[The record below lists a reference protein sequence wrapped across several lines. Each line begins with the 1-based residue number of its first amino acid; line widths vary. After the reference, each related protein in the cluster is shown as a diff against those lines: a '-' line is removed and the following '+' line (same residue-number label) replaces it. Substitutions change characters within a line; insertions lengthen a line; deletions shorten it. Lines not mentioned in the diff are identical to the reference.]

1 MSHRVQRPIAGL
13 IAAAAFVAASAAI
26 DAQVDPSPDRAE
38 PGSIEAIAEETT
50 DLRFVSPWV
59 AYVPESA
66 SVPSPSDFLGRI
78 AGAAGELTG
87 SERIYGYFRALAAA
101 SRRVRVERIGTTEEG
116 REILLVAIAD
126 EQGIRDL
133 PRLKAA
139 TAALADPRITS
150 PADAERIIAAARPIY
165 YFNAGLHADETG
177 SPEMV
182 MELAYRLAVSERP
195 MIREIRR
202 RLVVLINPVSNPDG
216 RDKMVDWFYRH
227 LKGRTDY
234 PSLPRQSPPYW
245 GRYVFVEAN
254 RDAHQQAQELTRA
267 VFRMFFDYHPTVI
280 HDLHE
285 AIPLLQTWNGTG
297 PYNPNLEPIVI
308 GEFLEM
314 SFHEVT
320 TMTSFGMPG
329 VWTWNFGEGYGHHY
343 LDSIAM
349 NHNAIGRG
357 YETFGNATAET
368 VDRELG
374 PEETTRE
381 WYRPLPAAPR
391 LRWSM
396 RDNLNYMQTGCLAIL
411 DYSAKHAE
419 SMLRNFYRKGRNS
432 WLKGLEG
439 DPYAFVIPAR
449 QDDRRRVA
457 RMVNLL
463 LRQRIEVGRLA
474 EGVELDE
481 GSFEAGAYV
490 VRLDQPYR
498 NYAVDLLAPQ
508 TFPEKTEHTPYD
520 DVSWALPTHYG
531 VETVAIADRRVLES
545 PLVPLAGEVTARG
558 EVSGEGPVF
567 LLRDGGQEALLAA
580 RYRLA
585 RFAVEI
591 AEVPFSVGG
600 AEFPAGSWVLPEQP
614 GLRDALAAAAA
625 ELGVDFVGAPAAPEV
640 ARHSAPA
647 PRLGIWVPWADT
659 DSIGWLRWI
668 LDREGVPYTYLRDE
682 EIRAGRLGEAVDVII
697 HGNVDLDLQGQIH
710 GIQAVTGPLAF
721 TRTPEFPSHGEPVAS
736 EDITGGI
743 GWGGVANLERFVEE
757 GGVLLTFGKGST
769 LALNGGLIR
778 NARQLPE
785 GEVFTPGIELVTRFT
800 KPGHPLSYGYPETP
814 SVFRSNFAAYDLPR
828 RWLRMAY
835 CTSCLDGPVD
845 RRHVV
850 LEWGAGDSSTM
861 LVSGGARGLD
871 RLLGRPAILAVPR
884 GRGAVVAYNFN
895 PVHRDLNVSDQR
907 LLWNAILNWRELRA
921 SRPR

>member
-1 MSHRVQRPIAGL
+1 MSCRVSRRLAAL
-13 IAAAAFVAASAAI
+13 LAAAATATALFAE
-26 DAQVDPSPDRAE
+26 VDPAPDRAE
-38 PGSIEAIAEETT
+38 PGSIEAIARETS

-66 SVPSPSDFLGRI
+66 SVPSPGDFLGRLV
-78 AGAAGELTG
+78 GAAGELTH
-87 SERIYGYFRALAAA
+87 SEQIYAYFRALAAA
-101 SRRVRVERIGTTEEG
+101 SRRVRVESLGVTEEG

-126 EQGIRDL
+126 EAGIRDL

-139 TAALADPRITS
+139 TAALADPRRTS
-150 PADAERIIAAARPIY
+150 PADAERIVAAARPIY

-182 MELAYRLAVSERP
+182 MELAYRLAVSEQP

-234 PSLPRQSPPYW
+234 ASLPRQSPPYW

-254 RDAHQQAQELTRA
+254 RDAHQQAQALTRA

-285 AIPLLQTWNGTG
+285 AIPLLQSWNGTG

-320 TMTSFGMPG
+320 TLTSLGMPG

-368 VDRELG
+368 MERELSAD
-374 PEETTRE
+374 ETTRE
-381 WYRPLPAAPR
+381 WYRPLPPEPR

-396 RDNLNYMQTGCLAIL
+396 RDNTNYMQTAALAIL

-419 SMLRNFYRKGRNS
+419 ALLRNFFRKGRNS
-432 WLKGLEG
+432 WLRGLEG
-439 DPYAFVIPAR
+439 DPYAFIVPAD
-449 QDDRRRVA
+449 QGDPRRLA

-474 EGVELDE
+474 EPFELAE
-481 GSFEAGAYV
+481 GRFEAGAYV

-508 TFPEKTEHTPYD
+508 TFPERTDHTPYD
-520 DVSWALPTHYG
+520 DVSWSLPTHYG
-531 VETVAIADRRVLES
+531 VETVPIRDRRVLEA
-545 PLVPLAGEVTARG
+545 PLAPLEGEVAVRG
-558 EVSGEGPVF
+558 SVAGDGPVF
-567 LLRDGGQEALLAA
+567 LLADRGQEALLAA

-585 RFAVEI
+585 RFAIEI
-591 AEVPFSVGG
+591 AERPFSAGG
-600 AEFPAGSWVLPEQP
+600 VEYPAGSWVLAAQP
-614 GLRDALAAAAA
+614 GLRDALESTAA
-625 ELGVDFVGAPAAPEV
+625 ELGLEFASAVAPPEG
-640 ARHSAPA
+640 ARHPAPV

-659 DSIGWLRWI
+659 DSIGWLRWV
-668 LDREGVPYTYLRDE
+668 LDRDGVPYTYLRDE
-682 EIRAGRLGEAVDVII
+682 EIRAGRLREAVDVIV
-697 HGNVDLDLQGQIH
+697 HGNVDLDLQAQIH
-710 GIQAVTGPLAF
+710 GIERVAGPLAF
-721 TRTPEFPSHGEPVAS
+721 TRTEEFPSHGEPVAS

-743 GWGGVANLERFVEE
+743 GWAGLANLQSFVEE
-757 GGVLLTFGKGST
+757 GGTLITFGKGT
-769 LALNGGLIR
+769 ALALDGGLVR
-778 NARQLPE
+778 HVRRAAT
-785 GEVFTPGIELVTRFT
+785 GEVFTPGVELAARFT
-800 KPGHPLSYGYPETP
+800 APGHPISYGYPETP
-814 SVFRSNFAAYDLPR
+814 TVFRSNFPVYDPPR

-850 LEWGAGDSSTM
+850 MEWGSGNAAAM
-861 LVSGGARGLD
+861 VVSGGARGLD
-871 RLLGRPAILAVPR
+871 RLLGKPAILAAPLGSGV
-884 GRGAVVAYNFN
+884 VVAYNFN
-895 PVHRDLNVSDQR
+895 PLHRDLNVSDQR
-907 LLWNAILNWRELRA
+907 LLWNAILNWRALR
-921 SRPR
+921 REPPM